1 MKLYKVKK
9 GDSTLNLKFTV
20 EGYPILDENW
30 KCKNEL
36 VKDITSNASPIF
48 SKFMGRRSDL
58 SAFDVHLTPAETEDG
73 NIEEGRTY
81 YWQVTI
87 ENPTMTPP
95 YKKTITNK
103 LEIEYKA

>member
-1 MKLYKVKK
+1 MKTYKVKK

-20 EGYPILDENW
+20 DGYPSLDENW
-30 KCKNEL
+30 VCTNEL

-48 SKFMGRRSDL
+48 SKLMNRRGDL
-58 SAFDVHLTPAETEDG
+58 SAFDVHITPTETADG
-73 NIEEGRTY
+73 SIEEGRTY

-95 YKKTITNK
+95 YKKTIVNK

>member
-1 MKLYKVKK
+1 MKTYKVKK

-20 EGYPILDENW
+20 EGYPTLDENW
-30 KCKNEL
+30 KCTNEL
-36 VKDITSNASPIF
+36 VKDITGTEGAVF
-48 SKFMGRRSDL
+48 SKLMDRRTDL

-73 NIEEGRTY
+73 SIEEGRTY

-95 YKKTITNK
+95 YKKTVTNK
-103 LEIEYKA
+103 LEIQYKA